1 MNKMND
7 RTDFTKGQDPAN
19 GAGRI
24 KGEKLYILYDGVC
37 NLCLASVRRMKELPS
52 SAELHDVSIQSLA
65 DDGGAAAIP
74 AVASMSQEQLLAKI
88 HVVDM
93 EGNIFAGADGI
104 VRIMRTVRGF
114 QWLAGLYRIPG
125 MGRVANALYRFIA
138 SRRYDWFGKTDES
151 CHAGA
156 CSLPNHNRPNKT
168 E

>member
-1 MNKMND
+1 MND
-7 RTDFTKGQDPAN
+7 RTDFTKGLDPA
-19 GAGRI
+19 AGLGPV
-24 KGEKLYILYDGVC
+24 KGETLYILYDDVC

-65 DDGGAAAIP
+65 DDGAVAIP

-114 QWLAGLYRIPG
+114 KWLAGLYRIPG

-151 CHAGA
+151 CQTGA
-156 CSLPNHNRPNKT
+156 CSLPNHNRHNKT